1 MRRRIGIVVCGLG
14 LAVALGSTA
23 AAQTLSD
30 PALLFVSNIGTAPTG
45 TDPNVIPVG
54 SNGVRL
60 SYWSDGSGHG
70 ALIDPV
76 LLIIATPGSFSGAA
90 TGATMTGSGNV
101 NGTAC
106 ASYLTC
112 GPQITATAGPNV
124 VTLKDLGST
133 ADVYGGTWNTTTGFA
148 GNYTTSTGTDAY
160 SFM

>member
-45 TDPNVIPVG
+45 TDPNIIPVG

-60 SYWSDGSGHG
+60 SYWSDGQSHN
-70 ALIDPV
+70 ALLDPV
-76 LLIIATPGSFSGAA
+76 LLIIATPGSFGGAA
-90 TGATMTGSGNV
+90 TGITASGTGNI
-101 NGTAC
+101 NGVSC

-112 GPQITATAGPNV
+112 APQIASTSSTNA

-148 GNYTTSTGTDAY
+148 GNYT
-160 SFM
+160 